1 MTAEANTITTDLYFQ
16 QIAAPFVERS
26 SSNAF
31 SNALCSSSILAKIKG
46 HKLGPGLFAQ
56 IFKYLVSFAT
66 QHRLE
71 SFETNSCIYTA
82 PKVSAICM
90 QVFLVPS
97 VRMKSHSLLSEHVHK
112 PFLNDIDVIHLEQD
126 AIPNLNL
133 HKHSRG
139 CNTRYAANNP
149 FDAKVLKALTPNTS
163 LDESQ
168 EEQKE
173 DSEADVDSCLLP
185 TVIETVRVS
194 TPGSMTGTRP
204 RTCN

>member
-1 MTAEANTITTDLYFQ
+1 MHF
-16 QIAAPFVERS
+16 S
-26 SSNAF
+26 ST
-31 SNALCSSSILAKIKG
+31 SILAKIKG
-46 HKLGPGLFAQ
+46 HKLGPGSFAQ

-66 QHRLE
+66 EHRLE
-71 SFETNSCIYTA
+71 SFEMNSCIYAA

-90 QVFLVPS
+90 QVFLVPC
-97 VRMKSHSLLSEHVHK
+97 VRMTPASLLGGHIHK
-112 PFLNDIDVIHLEQD
+112 PFLNESDVAYWEQD

-168 EEQKE
+168 EEQKAE
-173 DSEADVDSCLLP
+173 SEADVDSCLLP
-185 TVIETVRVS
+185 SVIENVRVS

-204 RTCN
+204 HTSN